1 MQQSH
6 ILIIEDDP
14 SVCELL
20 YSLMNSLGCRAT
32 VAQFGEEGLSLLEN
46 DPPDLLLLDL
56 ELPGM
61 NGLDVC
67 RAMRRDPWMS
77 KIPVL
82 MLTGKAGEDEM
93 IAGLEVGA
101 DDYVTKP
108 FSAKLLAARVN
119 ALLRRGRSIDEGL
132 IDRCAEDTI
141 PHLVLKTLG
150 RCELRLGDAS
160 FHCSEQFSPAQR
172 QLLAMLLVTPEGKL
186 TQEAVQ
192 LAFWPDSS
200 EARARSSFDSLLS
213 RVRRTLEETFPGI
226 DSKVYLTV
234 RRGILS
240 LEHIRVDAHEFQK
253 LCKRGLAKVSAGDF
267 WQAEIA
273 FSAAFSL
280 WQGSFTPGDFGNEA
294 AAWYQDELE
303 RLYIQASQAFA
314 RLLAQGGRLDEALK
328 IVGYARKYDAINDDL
343 VRLQYQL
350 LLARNQFGQARSLL
364 DGYRQA
370 LAREKYSTAEI
381 EEILG
386 QFPSGTPAQGWLAST

>member
-1 MQQSH
+1 
-6 ILIIEDDP
+6 
-14 SVCELL
+14 
-20 YSLMNSLGCRAT
+20 
-32 VAQFGEEGLSLLEN
+32 
-46 DPPDLLLLDL
+46 
-56 ELPGM
+56 
-61 NGLDVC
+61 
-67 RAMRRDPWMS
+67 
-77 KIPVL
+77 